1 MIFYWP
7 FFDFFLE
14 STSNADKQKIPLSWD
29 FFRANATFRQLF
41 KQMVKNIANL
51 KIIDVMTR
59 AKDAHIAGW
68 SDLPA
73 VFLLTRQM
81 PGSSFNHFFEIQ
93 NNVAHASASLPVKP
107 AAS

>member
-1 MIFYWP
+1 
-7 FFDFFLE
+7 
-14 STSNADKQKIPLSWD
+14 
-29 FFRANATFRQLF
+29 
-41 KQMVKNIANL
+41 
-51 KIIDVMTR
+51 MTR

-81 PGSSFNHFFEIQ
+81 PGSPFDHFFEIQ